1 MAHHWYSGGVA
12 ALATKHAKD
21 EAIAP
26 VFHDLLGIQVQVVHI
41 DTDSFGTFAGE
52 IPRTDSPLNTAVAKA
67 RAGMAESGH
76 ALGLASEGT
85 IGPDPFIPFFTADIE
100 TIVFVDDARGIVVS
114 ETTRSTEVTAI
125 RETVS
130 PDADLTKLLSRADF
144 PRHGLIVRPPEP
156 HVAPI
161 AKGITD
167 ETALLLAIREC
178 TWNYGT
184 AVVESDL
191 RACYSPSRMRN
202 IQECATRL
210 AARIGTPCPECA
222 GPGWGQIEPVRGLP
236 CSACGTYVETAIRAD
251 VFGCPGCPAM
261 REVSRSQ
268 QSVEPRWCPSC
279 NP

>member
-1 MAHHWYSGGVA
+1 MAHHWYSGRVA

-21 EAIAP
+21 EAIAS
-26 VFHDLLGIQVQVVHI
+26 VFRDLLGIQVQVSNI
-41 DTDSFGTFAGE
+41 DTDSFGTFTGD
-52 IPRTDSPLNTAVAKA
+52 IPRTNSPLKTAVAKA

-76 ALGLASEGT
+76 SLGLASEGT
-85 IGPDPFIPFFTADIE
+85 IGPDPFIPFITADIE
-100 TIVFVDDARGIVVS
+100 TIVFVDDGREIVVS
-114 ETTRSTEVTAI
+114 ETTRSTEITAI
-125 RETVS
+125 RETVI
-130 PDADLTKLLSRADF
+130 PDTDLTKLLGRADF

-178 TWNYGT
+178 ASHYGT

-202 IQECATRL
+202 IQECASRL
-210 AARIGTPCPECA
+210 AERIGTRCPECA
-222 GPGWGQIEPVRGLP
+222 GPGWGRTEPVRGLP

-251 VFGCPGCPAM
+251 VFGCPGCPAE
-261 REVSRSQ
+261 REDPRPS